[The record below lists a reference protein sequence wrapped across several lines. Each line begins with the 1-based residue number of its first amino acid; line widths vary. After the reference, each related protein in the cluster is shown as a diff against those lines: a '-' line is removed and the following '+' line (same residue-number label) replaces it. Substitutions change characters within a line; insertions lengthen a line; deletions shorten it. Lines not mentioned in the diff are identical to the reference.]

1 LEVSGVAASIAR
13 ESVRSKGTQFI
24 ALAREIRVPQGD
36 VVTRI
41 LRPMR
46 RGATLP
52 ELSLTL
58 ILLGLML
65 VIALP
70 RIHGVADSLAVSRAA
85 RAIAAAHTRARMAA
99 VLRSQALELVI
110 EPGALTIR
118 PAAAAPIWQGQG
130 PAADEVILAG
140 PPRTLTFSPVG
151 ITTGL
156 SNASFRLTRGEAER
170 TVIVSRLGRVRIVP

>member
-1 LEVSGVAASIAR
+1 VSRVAASIAR
-13 ESVRSKGTQFI
+13 ESVRGKGTQFI
-24 ALAREIRVPQGD
+24 ALAREIGVPEGRI
-36 VVTRI
+36 VAGI

-58 ILLGLML
+58 ILLGLIL
-65 VIALP
+65 GIALP

-99 VLRSQALELVI
+99 VLRSQPLELVI
-110 EPGALTIR
+110 EPSALTIR

-130 PAADEVILAG
+130 PAADGVMLAG

-156 SNASFRLTRGEAER
+156 SNASFRLTRGAAER